1 MILGVLS
8 LVGELDP
15 VLLRR
20 YTQEKDF
27 PARYFSPLPEDYYF
41 EVAEGVY
48 FNPGSSTETKCNAL
62 KRIFDR
68 VGIEY
73 NELSFELY
81 NVNCEEEDN

>member
-1 MILGVLS
+1 
-8 LVGELDP
+8 

-27 PARYFSPLPEDYYF
+27 PARYFSDLPGDYYF

-62 KRIFDR
+62 KRIFER
-68 VGIEY
+68 AGIEY
-73 NELSFELY
+73 NELAFELY
-81 NVNCEEEDN
+81 KTNGEDAVTEG